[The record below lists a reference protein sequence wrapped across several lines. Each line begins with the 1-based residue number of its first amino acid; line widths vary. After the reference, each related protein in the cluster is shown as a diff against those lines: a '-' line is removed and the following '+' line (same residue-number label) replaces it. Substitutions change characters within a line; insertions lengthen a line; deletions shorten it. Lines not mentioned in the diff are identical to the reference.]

1 MTMIVNIDRCPGCG
15 IMLDELR
22 LLRAECTEQREAK
35 EAAYAELYKAR
46 GFVLADE
53 ERRKLTGDAL
63 HAERA
68 SEHEFN
74 RANALERACAE
85 KDRRI
90 ATQAE
95 AIAELTRR
103 RDELESWHGDEKTW
117 RVGAEQERDDA
128 MQRIKALE
136 DDCETAGA
144 LMGALC
150 VLATLRPGEK
160 YTGPTDHAAVY
171 AVVSVIAQRDAL
183 AVAAKEYLMR
193 SVPDPNTGRNAEET
207 LREILAH
214 LDAEERDEP

>member
-1 MTMIVNIDRCPGCG
+1 
-15 IMLDELR
+15 MLDELR

-46 GFVLADE
+46 GFILADE

-136 DDCETAGA
+136 NDSETAGEV
-144 LMGALC
+144 MGAVC

-160 YTGPTDHAAVY
+160 YAGPTDHAAVY
-171 AVVSVIAQRDAL
+171 AVVSMLAQRDAL

-193 SVPDPNTGRNAEET
+193 SVPDPNTGRNAEDA
-207 LREILAH
+207 LRGILTH

>member
-1 MTMIVNIDRCPGCG
+1 
-15 IMLDELR
+15 MLDELR

-117 RVGAEQERDDA
+117 RVGAEQERNDA

-144 LMGALC
+144 VMGAVC

-160 YTGPTDHAAVY
+160 YAGPDDHAVVY
-171 AVVSVIAQRDAL
+171 AVVIPGGDARLPASTAL
-183 AVAAKEYLMR
+183 ARAVGAVRLTICLDIKQRCKASHK
-193 SVPDPNTGRNAEET
+193 DQ
-207 LREILAH
+207 LAIQPGENH
-214 LDAEERDEP
+214 V

>member
-1 MTMIVNIDRCPGCG
+1 MSPKP
-15 IMLDELR
+15 
-22 LLRAECTEQREAK
+22 LLRASSGRHKDSMEIETS
-35 EAAYAELYKAR
+35 
-46 GFVLADE
+46 V
-53 ERRKLTGDAL
+53 
-63 HAERA
+63 AERA

-136 DDCETAGA
+136 DDSETAGEV
-144 LMGALC
+144 MGAVC

-160 YTGPTDHAAVY
+160 YAGPTDHAAVY
-171 AVVSVIAQRDAL
+171 AVVSMLAQRDAL
-183 AVAAKEYLMR
+183 VARVGELEAQYQCVSCTYMQTERDQLRAKLQTAVAVLEDDLGSDCDSPGCNRDCDYCKPRAQIIDDARALLAATDKGAK
-193 SVPDPNTGRNAEET
+193 
-207 LREILAH
+207 
-214 LDAEERDEP
+214 